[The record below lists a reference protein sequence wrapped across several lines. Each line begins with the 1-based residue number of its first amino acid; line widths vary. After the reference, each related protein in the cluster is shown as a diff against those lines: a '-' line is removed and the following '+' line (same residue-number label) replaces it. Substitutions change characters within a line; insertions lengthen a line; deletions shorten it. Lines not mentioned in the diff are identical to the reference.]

1 MSCNQADAVNP
12 NNCCGIDMLCRICS
26 QELRQN
32 FHKGPMQWWARC
44 ISEQGALNITSAIDL
59 ASREHV
65 PESPR
70 ITPPAGARQRRAQLK
85 LSQVTL
91 HASKTSTTTTLIRT
105 RAQVR
110 GRIRS
115 LI

>member
-1 MSCNQADAVNP
+1 
-12 NNCCGIDMLCRICS
+12 MLRQTCL

-59 ASREHV
+59 ASRTHV

-70 ITPPAGARQRRAQLK
+70 ITPPVDARQRRAQLK
-85 LSQVTL
+85 LSQVRL
-91 HASKTSTTTTLIRT
+91 F
-105 RAQVR
+105 
-110 GRIRS
+110 
-115 LI
+115 